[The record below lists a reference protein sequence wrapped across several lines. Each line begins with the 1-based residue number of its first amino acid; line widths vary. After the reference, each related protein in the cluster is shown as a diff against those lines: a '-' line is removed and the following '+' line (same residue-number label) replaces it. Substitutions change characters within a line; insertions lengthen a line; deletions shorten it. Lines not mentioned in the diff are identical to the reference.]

1 MSIDPVLAAVVTL
14 GAFALL
20 SFVDGVVLHLFV
32 ERLPLRPAS
41 VQEHKLHTARAVL
54 FPLLLATFFR
64 GPTMVGFTL
73 LAVDQIIEVWDM
85 AIERKSRAHSSG
97 LPSREYVVHGLLTTL
112 RAAAVACVLF
122 IDGRVHDTT
131 LLDGLVSLLIPG
143 AVFAAVAHVVLL
155 TDPGRALLVRIGG
168 PV

>member
-1 MSIDPVLAAVVTL
+1 
-14 GAFALL
+14 
-20 SFVDGVVLHLFV
+20 
-32 ERLPLRPAS
+32 
-41 VQEHKLHTARAVL
+41 
-54 FPLLLATFFR
+54 
-64 GPTMVGFTL
+64 
-73 LAVDQIIEVWDM
+73 
-85 AIERKSRAHSSG
+85 
-97 LPSREYVVHGLLTTL
+97 
-112 RAAAVACVLF
+112 VACVLF